1 MWANFVF
8 FYNFTDF
15 LQNLEARIPQVLLMT
30 LKFRIG
36 ISFEQGGDEEIF
48 WHFKLFVMLKSILHK
63 YWSTINKNYL
73 DMFAQKK
80 WNKQTNK
87 NRTSMIRARNFVQ
100 SCILYQYCFPYL
112 VINIVL
118 LNVVHWNQIIL
129 GFKNFGY
136 RTDPRVSDCRKLFKV
151 RILNTV
157 IKFMFSK
164 TLKIL
169 KF

>member
-15 LQNLEARIPQVLLMT
+15 LQNLEARVPQVLLMT

-73 DMFAQKK
+73 DMFVQNK

-87 NRTSMIRARNFVQ
+87 NIEHQWLEPETLCKVVFYTNIVSHIWL
-100 SCILYQYCFPYL
+100 SILYYWMLY
-112 VINIVL
+112 IEI
-118 LNVVHWNQIIL
+118 
-129 GFKNFGY
+129 
-136 RTDPRVSDCRKLFKV
+136 KLFWA
-151 RILNTV
+151 
-157 IKFMFSK
+157 
-164 TLKIL
+164 LKIL
-169 KF
+169 DTGLTQECLIVGNCSKSEFLIQSLNLCSAKLWKF

>member
-15 LQNLEARIPQVLLMT
+15 LQNLEARVPQVLLMT

-73 DMFAQKK
+73 DMFVQKK
-80 WNKQTNK
+80 WNKQTN
-87 NRTSMIRARNFVQ
+87 RNIEHQWLELETLCKVVFYTNIV
-100 SCILYQYCFPYL
+100 SHIWLSILYYWMLY
-112 VINIVL
+112 IEI
-118 LNVVHWNQIIL
+118 
-129 GFKNFGY
+129 
-136 RTDPRVSDCRKLFKV
+136 KLFWA
-151 RILNTV
+151 
-157 IKFMFSK
+157 
-164 TLKIL
+164 LKIL
-169 KF
+169 DTGLTQECLIVGNCSKSEFLIQSLNLCSAKLWKF